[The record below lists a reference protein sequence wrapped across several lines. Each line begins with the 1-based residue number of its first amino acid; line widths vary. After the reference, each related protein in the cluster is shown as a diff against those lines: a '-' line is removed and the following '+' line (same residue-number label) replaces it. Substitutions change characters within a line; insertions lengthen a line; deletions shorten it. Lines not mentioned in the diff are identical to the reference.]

1 MSSGKFELLDR
12 IIPKILRNGH
22 KILIF
27 SQFVQLISIM
37 CHFFDYRGIQH
48 LKLDGAMNLEQRNEN
63 LKKFQD
69 PDSEYRVFILSTRAG
84 GQGLN
89 LQEANTVIIFDSDW
103 NPQMD
108 RQAEDRAHRIG
119 QKAEVRVYRL
129 ITISRVEEGILNK
142 AEEKKDLDELIIQA
156 GGFSNKTSD

>member
-1 MSSGKFELLDR
+1 
-12 IIPKILRNGH
+12 
-22 KILIF
+22 
-27 SQFVQLISIM
+27 M
-37 CHFFDYRGIQH
+37 CIFFDYRGIKH
-48 LKLDGAMNLEQRNEN
+48 LKLDGAMGLDQRNEN
-63 LKKFQD
+63 LTKFQGI
-69 PDSEYRVFILSTRAG
+69 DSDYQVFILSTRAG

-119 QKAEVRVYRL
+119 QKHEVRVYRL

-142 AEEKKDLDELIIQA
+142 AEERKELHELIVHA
-156 GGFSNKTSD
+156 GGFNNRTSDQDR

>member
-1 MSSGKFELLDR
+1 M
-12 IIPKILRNGH
+12 
-22 KILIF
+22 
-27 SQFVQLISIM
+27 
-37 CHFFDYRGIQH
+37 
-48 LKLDGAMNLEQRNEN
+48 
-63 LKKFQD
+63 KFQD
-69 PDSEYRVFILSTRAG
+69 PNSDYRVFILSTRAG

-119 QKAEVRVYRL
+119 QKSEVRVYRL

-142 AEEKKDLDELIIQA
+142 AEDKKNLDELIIQA
-156 GGFSNKTSD
+156 GGFGQKTSDQDRQ